1 MKTIMGFD
9 KYTREARFYPAVATL
24 PPFILLNYFY
34 LQTYLSGFV
43 NTLLGLVVGVVSMSI
58 VFIFL
63 LMEANRFI
71 SKMILEKRYFNDELM
86 MPTTNFLLFKDGT
99 YSEDQKNRIR
109 KKIYEDF
116 AIALPS
122 QHEENT
128 NERSARQ
135 KIAEAVSQV
144 RAKMKGGRLILQ
156 HNIHYGAARNLIG
169 GSFIALTVSLLDVFV
184 FMTLSPNHT
193 AATVSLV
200 FVLFYGTLI
209 ALSKYILSALG
220 KSYAR
225 VLFQEYLSS

>member
-1 MKTIMGFD
+1 MGFD

-34 LQTYLSGFV
+34 LQTHLSGFV
-43 NTLLGLVVGVVSMSI
+43 TILLGLVVGEVSISI
-58 VFIFL
+58 VFIFI

-71 SKMILEKRYFNDELM
+71 SKMILEKHYFHDELM

-116 AIALPS
+116 AITLPS
-122 QHEENT
+122 QHEENAD
-128 NERSARQ
+128 ERSARQ
-135 KIAEAVSQV
+135 KITEAVSQV

-169 GSFIALTVSLLDVFV
+169 GAFIGLTVSLLDMVF
-184 FMTLSPNHT
+184 FLTLSPNHP
-193 AATVSLV
+193 AAIVSLV
-200 FVLFYGTLI
+200 FVLFYGALI
-209 ALSKYILSALG
+209 ALSKYILSAQG